1 MSVLVCLSLKCGPSR
16 RCRRRTARDAARDMT
31 ANGQTALYDAVAE
44 GIRLTDAAEGEAD
57 AIRGVVVLTD
67 GLANHGRTR
76 LDDLVRTMSR
86 DEVAIREFSG
96 FHINAPAR
104 DVHGRDVARADV
116 VGTGLALATR
126 HPVQVFFIGIGNDAD
141 MEIGR
146 VLAEATGA
154 EFQGVT
160 EADLAN
166 VLAEF
171 GKYF

>member
-1 MSVLVCLSLKCGPSR
+1 MHQPPGEVL
-16 RCRRRTARDAARDMT
+16 A
-31 ANGQTALYDAVAE
+31 
-44 GIRLTDAAEGEAD
+44 
-57 AIRGVVVLTD
+57 GVLLDILTD

-76 LDDLVRTMSR
+76 LDDLVKMMSR
-86 DEVAIREFSG
+86 DEVAIREFSDFQNNG
-96 FHINAPAR
+96 AAR
-104 DVHGRDVARADV
+104 DDQGRGVARADA
-116 VGTGLALATR
+116 VGAGLALATR
-126 HPVQVFFIGIGNDAD
+126 HPAQVFFIGIGNDAD

>member
-1 MSVLVCLSLKCGPSR
+1 M
-16 RCRRRTARDAARDMT
+16 
-31 ANGQTALYDAVAE
+31 
-44 GIRLTDAAEGEAD
+44 TDAAEGGAD

-67 GLANHGRTR
+67 GLANHGSTR

-141 MEIGR
+141 VEIGR
-146 VLAEATGA
+146 VLAEATGV

-171 GKYF
+171 GKYFSAPEYNTRGPREEVDRTQTIIDPLTGVSNRRRTKP